1 MPIFRIPL
9 MRTVLLLVPV
19 LLVYPVPTFAIAK
32 CQDADGKWHYGDNA
46 AAACGDS
53 RITVI
58 DNTGRKV
65 EEVEAPLTEEEIE
78 ALEAEKKRE
87 ELEQKMAAKREMEKQ
102 RILAIYP
109 SEDSIIRARDD
120 RLSGMDRNIKL
131 QEELLDSMR
140 LELKEME
147 ANTPPQNEKAKAKRA
162 SRLQTQQKNIDEY
175 YQSITRLRR
184 DREQTAQKYE
194 KILNEFRELTG
205 E

>member
-1 MPIFRIPL
+1 MPIFRVTL
-9 MRTVLLLVPV
+9 MHTVLLLVPV
-19 LLVYPVPTFAIAK
+19 LLVYTEPAFAIAK

-58 DNTGRKV
+58 DKTGRKV

-140 LELKEME
+140 LDLKEME
-147 ANTPPQNEKAKAKRA
+147 AKTPPQNEKAKAKRA
-162 SRLQTQQKNIDEY
+162 SHINSQQKNIDEY

-184 DREQTAQKYE
+184 DREQAAQKYE
-194 KILNEFRELTG
+194 KILKEFRELTG

>member
-19 LLVYPVPTFAIAK
+19 LLVYPVPAFAIAK

-58 DNTGRKV
+58 DKTGRKV

-78 ALEAEKKRE
+78 ALEAEKNRE
-87 ELEQKMAAKREMEKQ
+87 ELEHKMAAKRAMEKH

-140 LELKEME
+140 LELKDME

-162 SRLQTQQKNIDEY
+162 SRLKTQQKNIDEY

-194 KILNEFRELTG
+194 KILKEFRELTG

>member
-1 MPIFRIPL
+1 MPIFRVTL
-9 MRTVLLLVPV
+9 MHTVLLLVPV
-19 LLVYPVPTFAIAK
+19 LLVYTEPAFAIAK

-58 DNTGRKV
+58 DKSGRKI
-65 EEVEAPLTEEEIE
+65 EEVEAPLSEEEVQ

-140 LELKEME
+140 LDLKEME
-147 ANTPPQNEKAKAKRA
+147 AKTPPQNEKAKAKRA
-162 SRLQTQQKNIDEY
+162 SHINSQQKNIDEY

-184 DREQTAQKYE
+184 DREQAAQKYE
-194 KILNEFRELTG
+194 KILKEFRELTG

>member
-9 MRTVLLLVPV
+9 MHTVLLLVTV
-19 LLVYPVPTFAIAK
+19 LLVYPEPSFAIAK

-58 DNTGRKV
+58 DKSGRKV

-78 ALEAEKKRE
+78 AQEAEKKRE

-162 SRLQTQQKNIDEY
+162 SRLKTQQKNIDEY

-194 KILNEFRELTG
+194 KILKEFRELTG